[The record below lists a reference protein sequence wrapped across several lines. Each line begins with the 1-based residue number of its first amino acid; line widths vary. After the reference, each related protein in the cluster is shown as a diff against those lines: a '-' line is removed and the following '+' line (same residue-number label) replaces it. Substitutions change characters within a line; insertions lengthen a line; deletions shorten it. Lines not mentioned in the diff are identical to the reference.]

1 MRAVA
6 VACLLLIVGGCVS
19 RLNGASDLQPL
30 APEVTLALPD
40 TPAFGRDVEVV
51 QLVQARY
58 QGHQQMFQSVIR
70 SRDNFFTVLMTVPS
84 GPRIMRIDWT
94 PVSISS
100 KKEAIAPAGLS
111 PERMLADLMLVYA
124 PKEELRKAISGAVV
138 IDDKP
143 AERKVMKDGQVLILV
158 TRPKGDVW
166 NGRATLTNYAFDYE
180 LKIQSQRATD
190 E

>member
-1 MRAVA
+1 M
-6 VACLLLIVGGCVS
+6 IVGGCVS
-19 RLNGASDLQPL
+19 RINGTTDLQPL
-30 APEVTLALPD
+30 APDVTLALPD
-40 TPAFGRDVEVV
+40 APVFGSGVEAV

-100 KKEAIAPAGLS
+100 KKEAIAPTGLS

-124 PKEELRKAISGAVV
+124 PKDMLRKAIGGAVV
-138 IDDKP
+138 VEDKP
-143 AERKVMKDGQVLILV
+143 TERKVMKDGRVLVLV
-158 TRPKGDVW
+158 TRPDGDVW

-180 LKIQSQRATD
+180 LKIQSQRVTD